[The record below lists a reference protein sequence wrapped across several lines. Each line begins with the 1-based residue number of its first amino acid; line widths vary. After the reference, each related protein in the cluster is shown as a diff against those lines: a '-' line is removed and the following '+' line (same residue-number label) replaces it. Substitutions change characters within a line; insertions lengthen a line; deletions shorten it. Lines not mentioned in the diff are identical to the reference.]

1 MTEPNEG
8 QWEQIAKDFE
18 DKWNYPHCIG
28 ALDGKHVQ
36 IRCPAG
42 AGSLYYNYKGT
53 YSIVL
58 MALVDAN
65 YEFML
70 VDVGR
75 SSDGGTFEQSEMGK
89 NSKAINTVF
98 QETQRYHQQWNSFLM
113 SSLQMKHFL
122 LKPT

>member
-8 QWEQIAKDFE
+8 PWEQIAKDFE

-28 ALDGKHVQ
+28 ALEGKHVQ

-42 AGSLYYNYKGT
+42 AGSLYYNYTGT

-65 YEFML
+65 YKFTL
-70 VDVGR
+70 VDVGALKW
-75 SSDGGTFEQSEMGK
+75 EK
-89 NSKAINTVF
+89 NSKALNTVF

-113 SSLQMKHFL
+113 
-122 LKPT
+122 

>member
-1 MTEPNEG
+1 MCSVLQHIYMTEPNEG
-8 QWEQIAKDFE
+8 PWEQIAKDFE

-28 ALDGKHVQ
+28 ALEGKHVQ

-42 AGSLYYNYKGT
+42 AGSLYYNYTGT

-65 YEFML
+65 YKFTL
-70 VDVGR
+70 VDVGALKW
-75 SSDGGTFEQSEMGK
+75 EK
-89 NSKAINTVF
+89 NSKALNTVF

-113 SSLQMKHFL
+113 
-122 LKPT
+122 